1 MISIEPSW
9 PLSGR
14 AGNPDVDRVADLRPQ
29 RGLAGR
35 VVERGRYRAAPID
48 SKGLPAV
55 GRGAQPRS
63 AVAAAW
69 LLAGLRSLRASV
81 HPGARRA
88 GSQGHSRRFERKRR
102 KSDGYHC
109 CGCVETSS
117 ISRSSCDSHGLSADA
132 LPSSMTPHAMPPQSL
147 NRYPRPTWPTTGL
160 TAGRFRPGF
169 PGPHRALAV
178 GRDRCQPSRC
188 ERSSRGG
195 WGDSSLIR
203 GVR

>member
-117 ISRSSCDSHGLSADA
+117 ISRSSCDSHGLSAA
-132 LPSSMTPHAMPPQSL
+132 KAQFRSGSRRLPLEARVDRRQATRVPGCVCRQARSQRERAAGDPCVWPCSC
-147 NRYPRPTWPTTGL
+147 PRMRTYLP
-160 TAGRFRPGF
+160 
-169 PGPHRALAV
+169 AV
-178 GRDRCQPSRC
+178 P
-188 ERSSRGG
+188 
-195 WGDSSLIR
+195 
-203 GVR
+203 